1 MLTRGVLHAPILRCC
16 LIGMVG
22 AALMTGCFPRMPTGA
37 AAAQQS
43 AATDASFSPDGSTI
57 LFAANHDGDL
67 EIFVVNA
74 DGSDRRQ
81 LTDNGGQDFF
91 PSWAPD
97 GNTVVFSSD
106 RPGRGGR
113 RNSRRDR
120 PPGHQFFRVRFYR
133 LTVLQ
138 QKYLRAMAEL
148 GPGPHKAGRI
158 ATTLGVVATS
168 GATVR
173 QQLVNK
179 GMVWSQRHG
188 ETAFNVPLFDSFMK
202 RQMPTLEKHAPARRT
217 RPSSRR
223 NRS

>member
-1 MLTRGVLHAPILRCC
+1 MLTRGVLPGRFLRCC

-37 AAAQQS
+37 AGAQQS

-67 EIFVVNA
+67 EIHVVSA
-74 DGSDRRQ
+74 DGRDRRQ

-106 RPGRGGR
+106 RPGRGGG
-113 RNSRRDR
+113 RNSKRDR
-120 PPGHQFFRVRFYR
+120 PPGHQFFRIRFYR

-138 QKYLRAMAEL
+138 QKYLRAMVEL
-148 GPGPHKAGRI
+148 GPRPYKTGRI
-158 ATTLGVVATS
+158 ATTLGVATTFV
-168 GATVR
+168 ATVR
-173 QQLVNK
+173 QQWVNK

-188 ETAFNVPLFDSFMK
+188 ETAFTVPLFDSFMK
-202 RQMPTLEKHAPARRT
+202 RQMPALEQHVPTPRT
-217 RPSSRR
+217 RSTRHSS
-223 NRS
+223 